1 MPLSS
6 GSGGPPRRPIDE
18 PTLRRALGGDRP
30 CMKQVIGVVGHVV
43 ARVVAARSSNVQA
56 PRRAEQTARHLL
68 GAWHCLAEDGFA
80 ILGQWSASS
89 SISFEQHIADA
100 VGTWLTGTPEPDAG
114 RRPSSEWTPSTVGAA
129 LDDRHHLGRHLAR
142 YVDEHLRACASL
154 TLQSHRQKLD
164 VAAEAQDLAQGFAI
178 KLFDRDGAI
187 LRGWQPP
194 RGRTTLRSYL
204 YLIGRRHFIHR
215 LRHEQRKHGKDVPID
230 DEHALISV
238 SSAAEDQ
245 AAADLR
251 RDLAFQAMQAELD
264 DDDRELL
271 ALVVAG
277 ASAKEGAEA
286 LGITVNNF
294 HQRKHRLLK
303 KMKAILSRFGD
314 RHGE

>member
-18 PTLRRALGGDRP
+18 PTLRRALGGDQP
-30 CMKQVIGVVGHVV
+30 CMKHVIGMIGHVV
-43 ARVVAARSSNVQA
+43 AKIVAARSSHVDAQRRPEWTA
-56 PRRAEQTARHLL
+56 PYLL
-68 GAWHCLAEDGFA
+68 GAWRCLAEDGFA

-89 SISFEQHIADA
+89 PISFEQHIADA
-100 VGTWLTGTPEPDAG
+100 VDTWLDETS
-114 RRPSSEWTPSTVGAA
+114 RLRPSSEWTPSMVGAA
-129 LDDRHHLGRHLAR
+129 LDDRNHLGRHLAR
-142 YVDEHLRACASL
+142 YVDEHLRACASR
-154 TLQSHRQKLD
+154 TLQSHRRNVD
-164 VAAEAQDLAQGFAI
+164 VAAEAQDLAQEFAI

-215 LRHEQRKHGKDVPID
+215 LRREQLKHGKVVPID
-230 DEHALISV
+230 DGHEQISV
-238 SSAAEDQ
+238 SSEAEGQ

-251 RDLAFQAMQAELD
+251 RDLAFQAMRAELD
-264 DDDRELL
+264 HDDRELL
-271 ALVVAG
+271 ALVVDG
-277 ASAKEGAEA
+277 ASAKEGAAA
-286 LGITVNNF
+286 LGITTNNF

-314 RHGE
+314 GRGE